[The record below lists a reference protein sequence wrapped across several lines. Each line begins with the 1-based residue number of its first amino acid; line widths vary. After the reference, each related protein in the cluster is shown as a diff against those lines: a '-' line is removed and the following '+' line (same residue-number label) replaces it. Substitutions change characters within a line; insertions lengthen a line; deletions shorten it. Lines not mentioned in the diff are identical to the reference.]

1 MNPILQLRGISKY
14 FPGVKALEQV
24 DFDLRAGEVHALC
37 GENGAGKSTLMNIL
51 TGNLQPDAGQML
63 LDGSAVAISG
73 PAEASRLGIAIV
85 YQQLSV
91 INTLSVAENIFANRQ
106 PRSKLGFI
114 RYGELYAQTQALLD
128 KLRLTN
134 IRPQSLVGEL
144 SPGQRQMVEIA
155 KALAQDPRILILDE
169 PTASITQQESD
180 TLFAL
185 IRQLKADGKAII
197 YISHRLKE
205 LFTIADRVTV
215 LKDGRYQTTRPIAD
229 VTSNDLIRLMVG
241 RDVEF
246 ARTPASGTGEPLLE
260 VKNLTGSRFE
270 RISFTLHRGEI
281 LGLAGLV
288 GAGRT
293 EVARAI
299 FGIDPLIEGRVMVHN
314 KPCIIRHPADAVAA
328 GIGYVPEE
336 RKTQGIFLNMSVME
350 NVLAADLPAAQ
361 TGRWYGIGKARQIAE
376 RFREQ
381 LRMATPSVMQRA
393 GLLSGGNQQK
403 AVLARWLLANP
414 DVLIVDEP
422 THGIDVGAKSEIHTL
437 LSGLAAQGKGILLI
451 SSELPE
457 LLALADRIL
466 VIRQGTLA
474 GELAGDT
481 ATEEAIMALA
491 AHA

>member
-1 MNPILQLRGISKY
+1 MNPILQLRGISKS
-14 FPGVKALEQV
+14 FPGVKALEGV

-51 TGNLQPDAGQML
+51 TGNLEPDAGQVL
-63 LDGSAVAISG
+63 LDSLAVEISG

-106 PRSKLGFI
+106 PRGKLGFI
-114 RYGELYAQTQALLD
+114 WYSQLYAQTQALLD
-128 KLRLTN
+128 KLQLRH

-169 PTASITQQESD
+169 PTASITRQETD
-180 TLFAL
+180 TLFA
-185 IRQLKADGKAII
+185 IIQQLKDDGKGIV
-197 YISHRLKE
+197 YISHRLNE
-205 LFTIADRVTV
+205 IFTIADRVTV
-215 LKDGRYQTTRPIAD
+215 LKDGRYQTTRPVAD
-229 VTSNDLIRLMVG
+229 VTANDLIRLMVG
-241 RDVEF
+241 RDIEF
-246 ARTPASGTGEPLLE
+246 ARTASSRTGEPLLT
-260 VKNLTGSRFE
+260 VRNLTGGRFAD
-270 RISFTLHRGEI
+270 ISFTLHRGEI

-293 EVARAI
+293 EIARAI
-299 FGIDPLIEGRVMVHN
+299 FGIDTLISGEVYVHN
-314 KPCIIRHPADAVAA
+314 KLCAIRHPADAVTA

-336 RKTQGIFLNMSVME
+336 RKTQGVFLNMSVME

-361 TGRWYGIGKARQIAE
+361 TGGWYGIGKARQLAE
-376 RFREQ
+376 RFRAQ

-422 THGIDVGAKSEIHTL
+422 THGIDVGAKAEIHTL
-437 LSGLAAQGKGILLI
+437 LRGLAAEGKGILLI

-474 GELAGDT
+474 GELVGDT
-481 ATEEAIMALA
+481 ATEETIMALA
-491 AHA
+491 ANA